1 VRWSQDIFNT
11 LKDPL
16 KDLKGREKC
25 HNKVKVMPSN
35 NKYKEPR
42 TCNCGYSTM
51 NSGNWS
57 THKKSCRLTQS
68 SDNEL
73 ILTLKEQLAT
83 KDQQMKEQL
92 EAKDRQ
98 IAAQAEEIK
107 MLIKKPR
114 TVTNNNTTNRYVVE
128 QQINV
133 FGKETLSHISQEQI
147 QSLLADPENAVAKF
161 VKLKHRAPSN
171 ANVRCPNVNRA
182 IYQVVVDTE
191 GEEKEWENRPK
202 GEVLEKLYDDNSTIL
217 EGEAVE
223 EDHTPFL
230 DHQDK
235 VKASA
240 AADAADGGRCYKQQL
255 DKIHNVII
263 S

>member
-1 VRWSQDIFNT
+1 MNVLKVCTDNIKYMSQ
-11 LKDPL
+11 L
-16 KDLKGREKC
+16 
-25 HNKVKVMPSN
+25 
-35 NKYKEPR
+35 YKEAR
-42 TCNCGYSTM
+42 YCSCGYTTSHR
-51 NSGNWS
+51 GAWS
-57 THKKSCRLTQS
+57 THKRSCKKIKEEQVS
-68 SDNEL
+68 SDQARIASLER
-73 ILTLKEQLAT
+73 
-83 KDQQMKEQL
+83 QL
-92 EAKDRQ
+92 EVKDRQ

-128 QQINV
+128 QHINV
-133 FGKETLSHISQEQI
+133 FGKETLSHISPQQI

-182 IYQVVVDTE
+182 IYQVVVDAGH
-191 GEEKEWENRPK
+191 GEEKEWENRAK
-202 GEVLEKLYDDNSTIL
+202 GEVLEKLYDDNSSIL
-217 EGEAVE
+217 EGEAME
-223 EDHTPFL
+223 EEHLPFL

-240 AADAADGGRCYKQQL
+240 ANGVDGGRCYKQQL

>member
-1 VRWSQDIFNT
+1 
-11 LKDPL
+11 
-16 KDLKGREKC
+16 
-25 HNKVKVMPSN
+25 
-35 NKYKEPR
+35 
-42 TCNCGYSTM
+42 
-51 NSGNWS
+51 
-57 THKKSCRLTQS
+57 
-68 SDNEL
+68 
-73 ILTLKEQLAT
+73 
-83 KDQQMKEQL
+83 
-92 EAKDRQ
+92 
-98 IAAQAEEIK
+98 

-114 TVTNNNTTNRYVVE
+114 TVTNNNNNTTNRYVVE

-223 EDHTPFL
+223 EEHTPFL

-240 AADAADGGRCYKQQL
+240 AADAADGGRCYKRQL

-263 S
+263 R